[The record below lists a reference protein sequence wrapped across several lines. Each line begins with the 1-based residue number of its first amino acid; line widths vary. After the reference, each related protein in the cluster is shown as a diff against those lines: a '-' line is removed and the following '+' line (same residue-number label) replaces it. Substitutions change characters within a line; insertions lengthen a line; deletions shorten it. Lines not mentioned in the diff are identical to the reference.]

1 MSSICLLTLRS
12 SSEPTS
18 DSSRADSL
26 RASTQYIEITASY
39 KDQELIGRAPL
50 AREAFELRSQIDGGQ
65 ATEGA
70 VRAMAKVLGE
80 VLFTGEI
87 GRLLRDVRDEG
98 LARLT
103 DNEDAPDSAN
113 GERLFGPLYALVL
126 DVSEDLSELPW
137 ELVSDPDEEG
147 YLLKE
152 GAEMVRITGAPE
164 PTQREIS
171 LTGYVVTTQNE
182 SFKFNAM
189 KAATANLTR
198 RHNIDVKPI
207 QNIDALKDLMNQPRA
222 LFCHL
227 FSVDRRGMLT
237 LGGVPTLLQSSTY
250 PQRAYLMNVTPALS
264 AREHTLIRQAG
275 AGVVFGRQFSLS
287 VKSSAESDRAFY
299 HALGSGNTPMGAIH
313 WARKALMRSDI
324 NGYQW
329 ASLTLT
335 AAPRSADTS
344 STPEGSSPFDPAT
357 CPAIT
362 AFPPTSTQSR
372 PTRRAY
378 ASPDSPDSPKSGTSG
393 SHQRELQQ
401 GPLVAPETSLS
412 HPWRVSTFVYDTIR
426 LIQQSQKTG
435 KNQDQIALALRTGA
449 MKQLSSLAQGKAQNL
464 QGLTRSEQLTQQLIT
479 AGTFEDAPMTPASFW
494 YGRSERLANTL
505 GLSVEAAAQAA
516 QSLVLS
522 QAIWLHGGDALTRL
536 KLARGLC
543 VDVFQS
549 YPFESPIGHPLISP
563 EINEDAREL
572 GGANGTLWLVSQLSW
587 APEASTPFQGNAFR
601 PTDRTQIT
609 AYHPSRESW
618 QLFKRPWLIVD
629 RADQLSELERYRVMK
644 ALREGSICGYSASG
658 RFAQLYLPQDLKVIF
673 LSDSLPSAPLGEVV
687 IELRSSRLD
696 LSVQWLNDVRVKLA
710 RCGLDQSEIEN
721 RINKAHTLSF
731 ALTMSVIHRLEMTP
745 AHILTE
751 AIAYGIFSGAESA
764 NFTEAS
770 ELYLQPYLRAPSENK
785 SACLSAYLRQDHQE
799 FSRLWRII
807 LGDQIDPPRL
817 TSLPVYL

>member
-1 MSSICLLTLRS
+1 VSSICLLTLRS
-12 SSEPTS
+12 SSDSSS
-18 DSSRADSL
+18 DSTRADSQ
-26 RASTQYIEITASY
+26 RGSTQHVELIASY
-39 KDQELIGRAPL
+39 KDQELIGHATL

-87 GRLLRDVRDEG
+87 GGLLRAVRDEG
-98 LARLT
+98 LARLKEHEEASNT
-103 DNEDAPDSAN
+103 AN
-113 GERLFGPLYALVL
+113 SERPFGPQYTLAL

-137 ELVSDPDEEG
+137 ELVADPDEGG

-152 GAEMVRITGAPE
+152 GAELIRITGAPE
-164 PTQREIS
+164 PSQRGIA

-198 RHNIDVKPI
+198 RQNIDVKPI
-207 QNIDALKDLMNQPRA
+207 QNIDDLKDLMNQPRA

-237 LGGVPTLLQSSTY
+237 LGGVPTLLQTSSY
-250 PQRAYLMNVTPALS
+250 PQHAYLMNVTPALS

-275 AGVVFGRQFSLS
+275 AGLVFGRQFSLS

-335 AAPRSADTS
+335 TAPRTSAS
-344 STPEGSSPFDPAT
+344 PSTPAGSSPFDPVT
-357 CPAIT
+357 CPAIN
-362 AFPPTSTQSR
+362 AFPPTSIQPSSARRVHSTGDATQSGVGG
-372 PTRRAY
+372 A
-378 ASPDSPDSPKSGTSG
+378 
-393 SHQRELQQ
+393 HQRELQQ
-401 GPLVAPETSLS
+401 GPLAAPETSLS

-426 LIQQSQKTG
+426 LIQQSQKMG

-449 MKQLSSLAQGKAQNL
+449 MKQLSSLAQGNAQNL

-710 RCGLDQSEIEN
+710 KCGLDQSEIEN
-721 RINKAHTLSF
+721 RINKVHTLSF
-731 ALTMSVIHRLEMTP
+731 ALTMGVIHRLEMTP

-770 ELYLQPYLRAPSENK
+770 ELYLQPYLRAPAENK
-785 SACLSAYLRQDHQE
+785 SACLTAYLRQDHQE

-807 LGDQIDPPRL
+807 LGDQVDPPRL
-817 TSLPVYL
+817 TQVPIHL